1 MKVFDSTTMK
11 LPLNSYGLI
20 FASAFVVVGNASAAI
35 TMDTV
40 LVGNAGNASDP
51 LTGRGAVAYE
61 YGIGKY
67 EVTVN
72 QYVAFLNA
80 VAATDTYGLFP
91 GPSIGIQQSGS
102 SGSYAYSVVGGGNLP
117 IRNVQTSIVT
127 CRIMVVGGG
136 NLPIRNVSWFDA
148 ARFAN
153 WMHNGQP
160 TGLQNATTTE
170 GGAYTLN
177 GAGWPQVGPIRNA
190 DWRYSLPSM
199 DEWYKAAY
207 HQPASQG
214 GDVDDYWLF
223 PTASNSRP
231 SNAGDVNG
239 PNRANYQ
246 AAIPYAVTEVGTF
259 TASASY
265 YGTFDQAGNVAEW
278 VNDITFNNRYILGG
292 SISKVGI
299 KMESTERHYNEPWV
313 YSPDLGF
320 RLVVVP
326 EPTIISLV
334 ALGGIMFAAQRRQKI

>member
-1 MKVFDSTTMK
+1 
-11 LPLNSYGLI
+11 
-20 FASAFVVVGNASAAI
+20 
-35 TMDTV
+35 
-40 LVGNAGNASDP
+40 
-51 LTGRGAVAYE
+51 
-61 YGIGKY
+61 
-67 EVTVN
+67 
-72 QYVAFLNA
+72 
-80 VAATDTYGLFP
+80 
-91 GPSIGIQQSGS
+91 
-102 SGSYAYSVVGGGNLP
+102 
-117 IRNVQTSIVT
+117 
-127 CRIMVVGGG
+127 
-136 NLPIRNVSWFDA
+136 
-148 ARFAN
+148 
-153 WMHNGQP
+153 MHNGQP

-223 PTASNSRP
+223 PTASNSRS
-231 SNAGDVNG
+231 SNTGDVNG

-265 YGTFDQAGNVAEW
+265 YGTFDQAGNVGEW
-278 VNDITFNNRYILGG
+278 VDEITFNNRYILGG

-299 KMESTERHYNEPWV
+299 KMESTERRYNEPWV
-313 YSPDLGF
+313 YGPDLGF

-326 EPTIISLV
+326 EPTMISLM
-334 ALGGIMFAAQRRQKI
+334 ALGGIIFAAQRRQKI